1 MSSIFKPSEK
11 PRLWLV
17 GGTSES
23 ILLFNQLQEQ
33 GVPVV
38 VTVTTDAAVQNYPV
52 QGGAQVEVKR
62 FERDENLQ
70 GWIDEHHVSGI
81 LDASHPF
88 AIEISQRAM
97 RVAQTMSRPYLRFER
112 SLVMAYESDQVTEL
126 EQGLGTLSRDR
137 IAGNRVL
144 LMVGSQ
150 ALPEFAQ
157 WHDCAELFA
166 RILPSEAAVKIAA
179 KSGFRRE
186 HLIAFQP
193 PLSFEMEC
201 ALWRHWDITL
211 AITKA
216 SGQAGGEDIK
226 RQVAEALKVP
236 LLVLKRPQVTYQ
248 WKTESVGTAIA
259 FAQRVTSLNYR
270 S

>member
-1 MSSIFKPSEK
+1 MSSIFTASEK
-11 PRLWLV
+11 PHLWLV

-23 ILLFNQLQEQ
+23 VVLFKQLQEK

-38 VTVTTDAAVQNYPV
+38 VTVTTEDAVKNYPL
-52 QGGAQVEVKR
+52 QGTSAVEVKR
-62 FERDENLQ
+62 FERDEDLQ
-70 GWIDEHHVSGI
+70 GWIMDHRISGI

-97 RVAQTMSRPYLRFER
+97 RVAQNLSYPYLRFER
-112 SLVMAYESDQVTEL
+112 ALVMAYESEQVTEL
-126 EQGLGTLSRDR
+126 EQGLSTLSRER
-137 IAGNRVL
+137 MAGQRVL

-157 WHDCAELFA
+157 WHNCAELFA
-166 RILPSEAAVKIAA
+166 RILPSEAAVKVVAQ
-179 KSGFRRE
+179 SGFQRD

-201 ALWRHWDITL
+201 ALWRHWNISL
-211 AITKA
+211 AVTKA

-226 RQVAEALKVP
+226 RRVSDALQIP
-236 LLVLKRPQVTYQ
+236 LLILKRPQVTYQ
-248 WKTESVGTAIA
+248 WKTESFGTAIA
-259 FAQRVTSLNYR
+259 FGQRVTSLTYR